1 MLTLLQFQG
10 LLRMGAL
17 TGPAKVPSHDEHAA
31 ACDAPIHYC
40 RPGNAGRV
48 GFGKDMGATRSL
60 RDTDHSGQAME
71 ATAGALL
78 EADRRMTDPPR
89 RFKVWRKVPSWMPDE
104 V

>member
-1 MLTLLQFQG
+1 M
-10 LLRMGAL
+10 
-17 TGPAKVPSHDEHAA
+17 
-31 ACDAPIHYC
+31 
-40 RPGNAGRV
+40 

-89 RFKVWRKVPSWMPDE
+89 RFKFWRKVPSWMPDE
-104 V
+104 VCEKYVCLCCRCLVCVVAKISVTSAQNIIYSICCLAPSHHMYRQH